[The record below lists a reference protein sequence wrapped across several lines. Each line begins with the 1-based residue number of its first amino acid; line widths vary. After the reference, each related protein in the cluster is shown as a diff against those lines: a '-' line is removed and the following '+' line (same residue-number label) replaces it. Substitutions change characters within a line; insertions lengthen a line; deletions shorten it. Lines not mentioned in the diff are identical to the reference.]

1 MCAAARRIGQAG
13 RIFTSQP
20 KDSRMDALTDFRG
33 LDFLE
38 QITLLRDIEAKADV
52 TAIPGL
58 CDLIA
63 TPLGDQS
70 VDLAVINVL
79 QALFAHDEAQTVAG
93 LASPS
98 PAVRRL
104 CLRTVGRNEFAAALP
119 VLLDMA
125 ARASTSED
133 LQEALSALSR
143 LRHTASLALFRK
155 HLDHPDPLISAL
167 CTETLGALGDAES
180 LSRLAALVDA
190 AEIIS
195 GDDCP
200 VTVFKAVGAVAA
212 IGGESALSCLVTKI
226 HHKNPTARRAIHEAI
241 IATGPAAVPLV
252 ARLLGEG
259 DLDEKILSANI
270 LGFIGHKSGAEALV
284 TAQDLEEFTHPNL
297 RFAVYEALGRAPSLK
312 GLVFLLDGLAEADP
326 MLLLAVITALEANAN
341 PGVAKKLTEA
351 MQADPA
357 KAGLVAR
364 AMADAAAV
372 RLFAALVSEPALAG
386 LVVAEAETSCDP
398 ETMAAF
404 VQVLEGAQTPQ
415 ATALAHRLRAASAG
429 APAPEA
435 SGQRRILAVDDSK
448 AMLAFYRSALPGL
461 GLAAT
466 TAENGQAAWD
476 ILETSEPFDCIVADM
491 NMPVMD
497 GIELTRLV
505 RGDMA
510 HAGTPILMATTES
523 TGEQVDLALR
533 AGVTGFLKK
542 PFTTEALSAE
552 LSRLLS

>member
-1 MCAAARRIGQAG
+1 
-13 RIFTSQP
+13 
-20 KDSRMDALTDFRG
+20 MDALTDLRG
-33 LDFLE
+33 MEFFE
-38 QITLLRDIEAKADV
+38 QITLLRDIEARADV
-52 TAIPGL
+52 SAIPGL
-58 CDLIA
+58 CELIA
-63 TPLGDQS
+63 APLGDQS

-79 QALFAHDEAQTVAG
+79 QALFAHDEPQTVAG

-104 CLRTVGRNEFAAALP
+104 CLRTVGRFEFASALSA
-119 VLLDMA
+119 LMDMA
-125 ARASTSED
+125 AARAREPED
-133 LQEALSALSR
+133 LQETLSALSR
-143 LRHTASLALFRK
+143 LRRSESLPLFRK

-167 CTETLGALGDAES
+167 CAETLGALADAES
-180 LSRLAALVDA
+180 LPRLAALIDA
-190 AEIIS
+190 SEIIS

-200 VTVFKAVGAVAA
+200 VTVFKAVGAVAG
-212 IGGESALSCLVTKI
+212 IGGETALSYLVTKI
-226 HHKNPTARRAIHEAI
+226 HHKNPTARRAIHEALI
-241 IATGPAAVPLV
+241 HAGPAAVPLV
-252 ARLLGEG
+252 ARLLSEG

-284 TAQDLEEFTHPNL
+284 TAQDLDDFSHPNL

-312 GLVFLLDGLAEADP
+312 GLVFLIDGLAETDP

-341 PGVAKKLTEA
+341 PGVVKKLVEA

-357 KAGLVAR
+357 KAGLMAR
-364 AMADAAAV
+364 TMADAAAV
-372 RLFAALVSEPALAG
+372 RLFTALLCEPALAG

-404 VQVLEGAQTPQ
+404 VQVLEGAGTPQ
-415 ATALAHRLRAASAG
+415 ATALARKLRAASAG
-429 APAPEA
+429 ATAPDDA
-435 SGQRRILAVDDSK
+435 GRRRVLAVDDSK

-466 TAENGQAAWD
+466 TADNGQAAWD
-476 ILETSEPFDCIVADM
+476 ILETSDPFDCIVADM

-510 HAGTPILMATTES
+510 HAATPILMATTES
-523 TGEQVDLALR
+523 TGEQVELALR

-542 PFTTEALSAE
+542 PFTAEALAAE